1 MKKFIKGFILA
12 FLFCL
17 PFGLGASQEDYDI
30 ANQSFPSFR
39 ADLNNNFGA
48 TVSNNS
54 GATEPTT
61 TFPFLLWADT
71 TSGKMK
77 QRNASD
83 TAFIEIWDL
92 ADGILVASSVPTG
105 TLSAFA
111 GSISPSDY
119 VFADGSA
126 LNSVSDI
133 SLADLFILIGT
144 NYGGTGASDFNVP
157 DLRGR
162 ALMGLD
168 NLGGVS
174 ASRMTNV
181 QADVLGGSGGVES
194 VLLTAAQN
202 GSHTHIG
209 GAHTHAY
216 LKGNITSD
224 GNTGI
229 ISTNKTSSQTSTAT
243 SSDGAVATTSSGN
256 GDAHANDQPWLAI
269 SIIIKK

>member
-1 MKKFIKGFILA
+1 MKKFIKL
-12 FLFCL
+12 FLIASIFCL
-17 PFGLGASQEDYDI
+17 PLGLMASQEDYDI

-39 ADLNNNFGA
+39 ADLNNNLGA
-48 TVSNNS
+48 IATNNS

-216 LKGNITSD
+216 LKGD
-224 GNTGI
+224 LTGALI
-229 ISTNKTSSQTSTAT
+229 GGAPVLRTASQTSTAT
-243 SSDGAVATTSSGN
+243 SSDGAVATASSGN